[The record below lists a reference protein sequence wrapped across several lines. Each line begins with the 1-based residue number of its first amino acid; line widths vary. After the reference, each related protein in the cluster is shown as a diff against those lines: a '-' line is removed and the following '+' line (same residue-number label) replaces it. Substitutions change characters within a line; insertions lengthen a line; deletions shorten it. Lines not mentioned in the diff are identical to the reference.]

1 MKEQITYDIF
11 DKVDIRVGTVI
22 SVKKNEKARKPSLVV
37 EVDFG
42 KEIGIKQS
50 SAQITHYYNEENLKG
65 KQVIGVC
72 NFPEKNI
79 AGVVSQVLIL
89 GSIDKEG
96 KVILVHPS
104 QKSENGLANSINMH
118 PEILSIA
125 LFWFVTAYTPG
136 PNNVVASYSGF
147 NFGITKTIP
156 HILGVTLGFTSLVFF
171 LTIGLINVFKLFP
184 IIQVNNKISW
194 NFIFNLFAYKIAF
207 SKTSNETKKENPV
220 KFIETFF
227 FQYLNPKG
235 VTVAIIV
242 VSTYVELG
250 ENYIN
255 YATQVVLLAFLF
267 SLTSITLWT
276 FIGKFLRKFATNDK
290 FIKYFNY
297 AMSVLLLLSII
308 TFYI

>member
-1 MKEQITYDIF
+1 
-11 DKVDIRVGTVI
+11 
-22 SVKKNEKARKPSLVV
+22 
-37 EVDFG
+37 
-42 KEIGIKQS
+42 
-50 SAQITHYYNEENLKG
+50 
-65 KQVIGVC
+65 
-72 NFPEKNI
+72 
-79 AGVVSQVLIL
+79 
-89 GSIDKEG
+89 
-96 KVILVHPS
+96 
-104 QKSENGLANSINMH
+104 MH

-147 NFGITKTIP
+147 NFGIAKTVP
-156 HILGVTLGFTSLVFF
+156 HILGVTLGFTSLVIF

-184 IIQVNNKISW
+184 IIQVIIKYLGTLLLIY
-194 NFIFNLFAYKIAF
+194 LAYKIA
-207 SKTSNETKKENPV
+207 SSNKSDDTKKENPV
-220 KFIETFF
+220 KFIETFL

-235 VTVAIIV
+235 VMVAIIV

-297 AMSVLLLLSII
+297 AMSGLLLLSII

>member
-1 MKEQITYDIF
+1 
-11 DKVDIRVGTVI
+11 
-22 SVKKNEKARKPSLVV
+22 
-37 EVDFG
+37 
-42 KEIGIKQS
+42 
-50 SAQITHYYNEENLKG
+50 
-65 KQVIGVC
+65 
-72 NFPEKNI
+72 
-79 AGVVSQVLIL
+79 
-89 GSIDKEG
+89 
-96 KVILVHPS
+96 
-104 QKSENGLANSINMH
+104 MH
-118 PEILSIA
+118 PEIVSIA

-147 NFGITKTIP
+147 NFGIIKTIP
-156 HILGVTLGFTSLVFF
+156 HILGVTLGFTSLVLF

-184 IIQVNNKISW
+184 IIQVVMKYLGT
-194 NFIFNLFAYKIAF
+194 IFLIYLAYKIA
-207 SKTSNETKKENPV
+207 TSDTSDETKKDNPV

-255 YATQVVLLAFLF
+255 YATQVVFLALLF
-267 SLTSITLWT
+267 SSTSITLWT
-276 FIGKFLRKFATNDK
+276 FIGKFLRKFATNEK

-297 AMSVLLLLSII
+297 AMSCLLLLSII

>member
-1 MKEQITYDIF
+1 
-11 DKVDIRVGTVI
+11 
-22 SVKKNEKARKPSLVV
+22 
-37 EVDFG
+37 
-42 KEIGIKQS
+42 
-50 SAQITHYYNEENLKG
+50 
-65 KQVIGVC
+65 
-72 NFPEKNI
+72 
-79 AGVVSQVLIL
+79 
-89 GSIDKEG
+89 
-96 KVILVHPS
+96 
-104 QKSENGLANSINMH
+104 MH
-118 PEILSIA
+118 PEIVSIA

-147 NFGITKTIP
+147 NFGIIKTLP
-156 HILGVTLGFTSLVFF
+156 HIFGVTLGFTSLVLF

-184 IIQVNNKISW
+184 IIQVVMKYLGTFFLIY
-194 NFIFNLFAYKIAF
+194 LAYKIATAT
-207 SKTSNETKKENPV
+207 TSDDTKKENPV

-250 ENYIN
+250 ENYLN
-255 YATQVVLLAFLF
+255 YATQVVVLALLF
-267 SLTSITLWT
+267 SSTSITLWT

-297 AMSVLLLLSII
+297 AMSCLLLLSII

>member
-1 MKEQITYDIF
+1 
-11 DKVDIRVGTVI
+11 
-22 SVKKNEKARKPSLVV
+22 
-37 EVDFG
+37 
-42 KEIGIKQS
+42 
-50 SAQITHYYNEENLKG
+50 
-65 KQVIGVC
+65 
-72 NFPEKNI
+72 
-79 AGVVSQVLIL
+79 
-89 GSIDKEG
+89 
-96 KVILVHPS
+96 
-104 QKSENGLANSINMH
+104 MH

-147 NFGITKTIP
+147 NFGIKKTIP
-156 HILGVTLGFTSLVFF
+156 HILGVTLGFTSLVIF
-171 LTIGLINVFKLFP
+171 LTIGLINIFKIFP
-184 IIQVNNKISW
+184 IIQVTIKYLGT
-194 NFIFNLFAYKIAF
+194 LFLIYLAYKIA
-207 SKTSNETKKENPV
+207 SSTNSDDTKKENPV
-220 KFIETFF
+220 KFIETFL

-235 VTVAIIV
+235 VMVAIIV

-297 AMSVLLLLSII
+297 AMSGLLLLSII

>member
-1 MKEQITYDIF
+1 
-11 DKVDIRVGTVI
+11 
-22 SVKKNEKARKPSLVV
+22 
-37 EVDFG
+37 
-42 KEIGIKQS
+42 
-50 SAQITHYYNEENLKG
+50 
-65 KQVIGVC
+65 
-72 NFPEKNI
+72 
-79 AGVVSQVLIL
+79 
-89 GSIDKEG
+89 
-96 KVILVHPS
+96 
-104 QKSENGLANSINMH
+104 MH

-156 HILGVTLGFTSLVFF
+156 HILGVTLGFTSLVLF
-171 LTIGLINVFKLFP
+171 LSIGLINIFKLFP
-184 IIQVNNKISW
+184 IIQIVMRYLGT
-194 NFIFNLFAYKIAF
+194 LFLIYLAYKIAF
-207 SKTSNETKKENPV
+207 SETTNETKKKNPV
-220 KFIETFF
+220 KFIETFL

-255 YATQVVLLAFLF
+255 HATQIVILAFLF
-267 SLTSITLWT
+267 SITSITLWT
-276 FIGKFLRKFATNDK
+276 FVGKFLRKFATNDK

-297 AMSVLLLLSII
+297 AMSMLLLLSII